1 MVTPINN
8 VMETQHHNQELIGR
22 IRHIMQQQRLSQ
34 AAFSKLIGIDPSN
47 VSKYLSGRMAVSDA
61 LLNRIVV
68 NLHVSKDWLRDG
80 KGLPYEKDGRAA
92 EVAVAEISP
101 DMNRDGIP
109 VYDIDV
115 AAGCTE
121 MTRAFTEE
129 NVIGKLNFPQ
139 LNPNWVVVRAK
150 GDSMTPK
157 IDNGGYVAFL
167 PESDTENILW
177 GQIYVVV
184 MENRRVVKYV
194 RRHSD
199 ASKVILR
206 SANPAYDDM
215 DVARNEI
222 LALYVVERIINIQD
236 CF

>member
-1 MVTPINN
+1 
-8 VMETQHHNQELIGR
+8 METQHDNSLIVGR
-22 IRHIMQQQRLSQ
+22 IRHIIEQQRLSQ

-47 VSKYLSGRMAVSDA
+47 VSKYLSGRLPVSDA

-68 NLHVSKDWLRDG
+68 NLNVSKEWLRDG
-80 KGLPYEKDGRAA
+80 TGLPYEKSGRAS
-92 EVAVAEISP
+92 EITVTEICN
-101 DMNRDGIP
+101 DRYDGIP

-121 MTRAFTEE
+121 MSRAFTEE
-129 NVIGKLNFPQ
+129 NIIGKLNFPQ
-139 LNPNWVVVRAK
+139 LNPEWVVVRAK

-167 PESDTENILW
+167 PQSDTENILW

-199 ASKVILR
+199 PTKVILR
-206 SANPAYDDM
+206 SANSAYDDM
-215 DVARNEI
+215 DVARDEI
-222 LALYVVERIINIQD
+222 MALYVVERIINIQD

>member
-1 MVTPINN
+1 
-8 VMETQHHNQELIGR
+8 METPVDNNLLIIGR
-22 IRHIMQQQRLSQ
+22 IRHLMEVQHLSQ
-34 AAFSKLIGIDPSN
+34 VAFSKLIGIDPSN
-47 VSKYLSGRMAVSDA
+47 VSKYLSGKLPVSDS

-68 NLHVSKDWLRDG
+68 NLNVSKEWLRDG
-80 KGLPYEKDGRAA
+80 EGLPFEKTGHASKV
-92 EVAVAEISP
+92 EVAEICTDYRSE
-101 DMNRDGIP
+101 GIP

-139 LNPNWVVVRAK
+139 LNPDWVVVRAK
-150 GDSMTPK
+150 GDSMKPK

-167 PESDTENILW
+167 PQSDTENILW
-177 GQIYVVV
+177 GQIYVVI

-194 RRHSD
+194 RRHHD
-199 ASKVILR
+199 PTKVILR
-206 SANPAYDDM
+206 SANSAYDDM
-215 DVARNEI
+215 DVPRKDI
-222 LALYVVERIINIQD
+222 VALYVVERIINIQD